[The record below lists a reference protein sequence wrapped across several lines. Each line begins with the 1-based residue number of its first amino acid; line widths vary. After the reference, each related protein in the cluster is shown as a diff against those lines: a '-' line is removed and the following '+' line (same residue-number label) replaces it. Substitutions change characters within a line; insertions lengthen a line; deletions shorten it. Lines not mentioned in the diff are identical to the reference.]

1 MRDGG
6 EVLIFTLE
14 SRDLDT
20 ERHAAGREQRQAEL
34 PDHRLTDDRRTAG
47 TQRIRMHG
55 IERGNF
61 VGEEPAVAFGR
72 AAGNVETVLDGDRQA
87 INN

>member
-1 MRDGG
+1 
-6 EVLIFTLE
+6 
-14 SRDLDT
+14 
-20 ERHAAGREQRQAEL
+20 
-34 PDHRLTDDRRTAG
+34 
-47 TQRIRMHG
+47 MHG